1 MDGQSNL
8 TSVIIPT
15 YNRSNCLQD
24 AIESVF
30 SQTYS
35 NIELIVINDGSTDD
49 TADHL
54 EKYNS
59 EITTITNDENK
70 GVSYSRNRGIKCAT
84 GEYVAFL
91 DDDDQWRSDKLERQ
105 VEIIEDLPADY
116 CGIYTGARTIQYG
129 KVIGETHQRI
139 TGDIYPEI
147 MVRFFAFPFT
157 SFLLRRD
164 AVEKIGKFD
173 TTMNR
178 GEDWDLTIRLARE
191 YNFEAI
197 DEPLVDRT
205 IHEENVSGDP
215 RHGVESRRDI
225 WEKHGEDI
233 KRYPQVKRRFDYLLR
248 RYEGLYELSRGNRL
262 RAGKKFIKNLQKQ
275 PSVTNLGLLLFSL
288 IGPTGLRVARRVKS
302 RYDRSR

>member
-1 MDGQSNL
+1 MAEHLGVV
-8 TSVIIPT
+8 SVVIPT
-15 YNRSNCLQD
+15 YNRGERVQGAVENVLT
-24 AIESVF
+24 
-30 SQTYS
+30 QTHPQV
-35 NIELIVINDGSTDD
+35 ELIVVDDASTDN
-49 TADHL
+49 TVSRL
-54 EKYNS
+54 QTYNT
-59 EITTITNDENK
+59 EITLISNEENK
-70 GVSYSRNRGIKCAT
+70 GVSYSRNRGIKHAN

-91 DDDDQWRSDKLERQ
+91 DDDDRWRPDKLERQ
-105 VEIIEDLPADY
+105 VQIMDDLPADY
-116 CGIYTGARTIQYG
+116 CGVYTGSQTVRNG
-129 KVIGETHQRI
+129 KVIGRTDQPI
-139 TGDIYPEI
+139 SGDIYPEI
-147 MVRFFAFPFT
+147 LVRFFVFPFT

-164 AVEKIGKFD
+164 AIENIGMFD

-233 KRYPQVKRRFDYLLR
+233 RRYPQVKRRFDYLLR
-248 RYEGLYELSRGNRL
+248 RREGSYELSRGNRL